1 MRIVFTGRNF
11 LQATA
16 EISDGTCEKSQ
27 KTQQRSRL
35 RRLQLLCHGYI
46 SFMIPT
52 FSSDSLLLVLLL
64 LQLQLL
70 LLLLIYIFSRQSQIS
85 NELQPAIIC
94 HFCLN
99 KHFGNVWS
107 WFRAFMTFHSRSP
120 KPVFKIQMTATL

>member
-1 MRIVFTGRNF
+1 MHLKKKKKRKLLFHKMRIVFTGRNF

-64 LQLQLL
+64 L
-70 LLLLIYIFSRQSQIS
+70 IYIFSRQSQIS
-85 NELQPAIIC
+85 NELQPAI
-94 HFCLN
+94 LP
-99 KHFGNVWS
+99 
-107 WFRAFMTFHSRSP
+107 A
-120 KPVFKIQMTATL
+120 ATS

>member
-64 LQLQLL
+64 LLLVLVLLLQLQLL

-85 NELQPAIIC
+85 NELKIAII
-94 HFCLN
+94 FIN
-99 KHFGNVWS
+99 
-107 WFRAFMTFHSRSP
+107 
-120 KPVFKIQMTATL
+120 